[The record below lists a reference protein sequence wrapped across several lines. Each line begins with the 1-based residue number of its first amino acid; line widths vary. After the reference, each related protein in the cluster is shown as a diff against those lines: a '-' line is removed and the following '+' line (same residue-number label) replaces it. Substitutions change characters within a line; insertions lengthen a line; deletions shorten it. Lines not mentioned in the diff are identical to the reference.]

1 MSVHEGVEVQVYV
14 FLTSALG
21 GGEWSASCPS
31 HLTPAKEPMI
41 LIGFAARWPQSR
53 TALWVMG
60 KIFSCQEPNHT
71 SWVLNPYPIRC
82 S

>member
-1 MSVHEGVEVQVYV
+1 MSVHKGVEVQVYV
-14 FLTSALG
+14 FLASALD
-21 GGEWSASCPS
+21 GGEWSASRPS
-31 HLTPAKEPMI
+31 NLNPANEAMI

-53 TALWVMG
+53 TERLVMG

-71 SWVLNPYPIRC
+71 SLVLNPCPIRC